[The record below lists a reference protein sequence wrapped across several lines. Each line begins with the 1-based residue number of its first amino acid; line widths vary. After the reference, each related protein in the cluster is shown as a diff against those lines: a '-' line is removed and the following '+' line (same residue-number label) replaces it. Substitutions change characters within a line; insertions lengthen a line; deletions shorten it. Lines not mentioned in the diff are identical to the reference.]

1 MKMQPE
7 NLDNNNPLR
16 ILLDA
21 SFQGVKRLFVLAFD
35 NTVNDNKKVE
45 RDSHKKYFL
54 PRVTITNYNVLIDG
68 KNIYDQPIG
77 DQIKNM
83 MKLDKLQQDKERITQ
98 QDICYIINNKY

>member
-1 MKMQPE
+1 MQPE

-35 NTVNDNKKVE
+35 NAVNDNKKVE

-54 PRVTITNYNVLIDG
+54 PRVTITNYNLLIDG

-98 QDICYIINNKY
+98 QDICYIINTKY

>member
-54 PRVTITNYNVLIDG
+54 LRVTITNYNVLIDG

-77 DQIKNM
+77 DQIKNV
-83 MKLDKLQQDKERITQ
+83 MKLDKLQQDKERFTQ
-98 QDICYIINNKY
+98 QDICYIINIKY

>member
-83 MKLDKLQQDKERITQ
+83 MKLDKLQQDKERFTQ
-98 QDICYIINNKY
+98 QDICYIINTKY

>member
-77 DQIKNM
+77 DQIKNV
-83 MKLDKLQQDKERITQ
+83 MKLDKLQQDKERFTQ
-98 QDICYIINNKY
+98 QDICYIINTKY